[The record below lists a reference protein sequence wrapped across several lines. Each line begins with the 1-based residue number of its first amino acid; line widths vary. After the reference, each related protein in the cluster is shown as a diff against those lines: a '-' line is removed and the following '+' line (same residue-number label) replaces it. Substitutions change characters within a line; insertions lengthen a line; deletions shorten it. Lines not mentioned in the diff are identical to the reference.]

1 MGAGGIVIYLF
12 LMPENN
18 FILFFIKC
26 AILISMEIMETHSF
40 IHQIFTKQLLCT
52 QTLIGIV
59 QGIVPAF
66 KALRDSLGKQA
77 DKSSCILH
85 AM

>member
-1 MGAGGIVIYLF
+1 
-12 LMPENN
+12 
-18 FILFFIKC
+18 
-26 AILISMEIMETHSF
+26 MEIMETHSF